1 MRSTVLFIG
10 MYGITVTLFWVE
22 SGSVTTGLTFGLL
35 SASLKTV
42 WANVHNRYYQEAIRE
57 EIISIT
63 EYRKSA

>member
-35 SASLKTV
+35 SASLKTA
-42 WANVHNRYYQEAIRE
+42 WANVHTRIYQERRE
-57 EIISIT
+57 ETISIA